1 MAADPQFDWWRNAR
15 KGIFGPMQ
23 EANPQSGYY
32 RHYAGP
38 AIGIWRNDGDGKLNM
53 QIDGV
58 DIPEGVQRGK
68 TWLQVAK
75 SPVAFADYKH
85 RVDTGEWR
93 SDLPPVAAPTIKT
106 EETETAAR
114 GPGDNSGDLDTYQR
128 MRAEILGDV
137 AEATAFFAKTKIT
150 DKLLADKATDW
161 GARLVKFARE
171 AEKARLAENEPLRRQ
186 IEENDN
192 KWKAIRD
199 PALSKGEELRA
210 AADAWGKAEVERIR
224 KEQEE
229 ERRKKWEAEQ
239 AEIRR
244 QRAEAAAAEAKR
256 RDEEAARAAAAG
268 VTIAPEPEPEPL
280 PELPLAPPPPPVAP
294 APKLMLGTGANG
306 NRRSVKTSAPETAT
320 IVDLEAAAAFF
331 ARQKHPEIVT
341 LVQKLADRAIKAR
354 AEIPGIQ
361 FSWQTKT
368 EAAE

>member
-1 MAADPQFDWWRNAR
+1 MAADPQFDWWRAAL
-15 KGIFGPMQ
+15 KGTIGPMQ
-23 EANPQSGYY
+23 EANPQSGFY
-32 RHYAGP
+32 RHYVGAP
-38 AIGIWRNDGDGKLNM
+38 VAIWRTGSDVTMLLDGMPVEDA
-53 QIDGV
+53 I
-58 DIPEGVQRGK
+58 QRGK
-68 TWLQVAK
+68 VWMQVAK
-75 SPVAFADYKH
+75 HPVSKKDYDA
-85 RVDTGEWR
+85 RTASGDWP
-93 SDLPPVAAPTIKT
+93 SALPPVPTPVTKT
-106 EETETAAR
+106 EDTPAAER

-150 DKLLADKATDW
+150 DKPLADKATDW

-171 AEKARLAENEPLRRQ
+171 AEKARLAENEPLRKQ
-186 IEENDN
+186 IEENDK
-192 KWKAIRD
+192 KWKAISG
-199 PALSKGEELRA
+199 PALTKGEELRA

-229 ERRKKWEAEQ
+229 ERRKQWEAEQ

-256 RDEEAARAAAAG
+256 REEEAGRAAAAG

-294 APKLMLGTGANG
+294 APKLMLGTGTNG

-320 IVDLEAAAAFF
+320 IVNLEAAAAFF
-331 ARQKHPEIVT
+331 ARQSHPEVVA

>member
-1 MAADPQFDWWRNAR
+1 MADLQFDWWRNAR

-38 AIGIWRNDGDGKLNM
+38 AVGIWRNDGDGKLNM
-53 QIDGV
+53 QIDGI

-85 RVDTGEWR
+85 RVATGEWR

-106 EETETAAR
+106 EETEAAAR

-137 AEATAFFAKTKIT
+137 AEATAFFSKTAIT
-150 DKLLADKATDW
+150 DKALADKATDW
-161 GARLVKFARE
+161 GARLVKFSKD
-171 AEKARLAENEPLRRQ
+171 AEKARLAENEPLRKQ
-186 IEENDN
+186 IEENDK
-192 KWKAIRD
+192 KWKAISG
-199 PALSKGEELRA
+199 PALVKGEQLRA
-210 AADAWGKAEVERIR
+210 AADAWGKAEIARIQ

-229 ERRKKWEAEQ
+229 KRRKEWEAEQ
-239 AEIRR
+239 AKLR
-244 QRAEAAAAEAKR
+244 QEREAAAEAARKAR
-256 RDEEAARAAAAG
+256 EAQAEHDADG
-268 VTIAPEPEPEPL
+268 VVPEPEPEPL

-294 APKLMLGTGANG
+294 APKLMLGTGTNG
-306 NRRSVKTSAPETAT
+306 NRRSVKTAPPETAT
-320 IVDLEAAAAFF
+320 IVNLEAAAAFF
-331 ARQKHPEIVT
+331 ARQSHPEIVT

-361 FSWQTKT
+361 FSWQAKT